1 MLSILEFQARRSAAG
16 AQGRSAQP
24 GIPPTPSPA
33 APGRD
38 RNRPA
43 CTVDDVV
50 STIPDGGCAQ
60 RKEKRFDSPALAIE
74 EKTITPAIEDN
85 AASGQPRQC
94 AAGKEVSQAPGRGR
108 FKGMNPSARSRRQ
121 HEKAAPGTSVEKEPA
136 NRRRLQPEG
145 ASLHPDVFSQECGR
159 LPGKQGA
166 VPTAFTRRNTARP
179 KADTLET
186 RIVIAGILQPAFASR
201 SKEGAD
207 SRPVDAKE
215 RPQQPDRTVQQN
227 PVRHPGKADSLRRS
241 CSAHRYRL
249 SLIVARMRRKNGV
262 HPRLHG
268 NSGKKIVTL
277 AAGRRLQTGSRFP
290 ALPTTDAVR
299 NAVAGTERTDPHC
312 FFGRTGAQIVID
324 RAGGKGDAG
333 KTPGRAKHGESH
345 EQPCGIAATGNGDE
359 QMRGALETVQKSA
372 GCLKGGIIRA
382 GHGVSSVRNQQDR
395 RLCSEETLL
404 FTALEA
410 SG

>member
-1 MLSILEFQARRSAAG
+1 M
-16 AQGRSAQP
+16 
-24 GIPPTPSPA
+24 PPAA

-38 RNRPA
+38 RDRTA
-43 CTVDDVV
+43 GTVDEMV
-50 STIPDGGCAQ
+50 SPVPDGGRAWQ
-60 RKEKRFDSPALAIE
+60 KEKRFDSPGLAIE

-108 FKGMNPSARSRRQ
+108 FKGMNPPARSRRQ
-121 HEKAAPGTSVEKEPA
+121 HEKATPGTSVEKKPA
-136 NRRRLQPEG
+136 NRRRFQSEG
-145 ASLHPDVFSQECGR
+145 ASLHPDVSSQECGR

-186 RIVIAGILQPAFASR
+186 RIVIAGILKPAFISR

-207 SRPVDAKE
+207 SRPVDAEE
-215 RPQQPDRTVQQN
+215 RPHQPDRTVQQN
-227 PVRHPGKADSLRRS
+227 AVRHPGKADPLRRS
-241 CSAHRYRL
+241 RSAHRYCFA
-249 SLIVARMRRKNGV
+249 LIVARMRRKNGV
-262 HPRLHG
+262 RPHLHG
-268 NSGKKIVTL
+268 NSGKKFVAL
-277 AAGRRLQTGSRFP
+277 AAGRRLQTGNGLPPLP
-290 ALPTTDAVR
+290 ATDAVR
-299 NAVAGTERTDPHC
+299 NAVAGAERTDPHG
-312 FFGRTGAQIVID
+312 FFDRTGAQVVID
-324 RAGGKGDAG
+324 RAGRKGDVG
-333 KTPGRAKHGESH
+333 KASGRAKHGESH
-345 EQPCGIAATGNGDE
+345 EQPCGIAAAGNGHQ

-372 GCLKGGIIRA
+372 GCLEGGVIRA